1 MTTKEQVMAARAK
14 IEAEIA
20 ELDPSVG
27 LDSEYDRALA
37 DGTRAIPCELSA
49 LFGSRVRWEK
59 LTAARRAWQRA
70 DKEAEFAAAQRAMRA
85 TSGR

>member
-14 IEAEIA
+14 VEAEIST
-20 ELDPSVG
+20 LDPSVG
-27 LDSEYDRALA
+27 VGSEYDRALA
-37 DGTRAIPCELSA
+37 DGTQAMPRELST
-49 LFGSRVRWEK
+49 LFSARARWEK

-70 DKEAEFAAAQRAMRA
+70 DREAEFAAQQRAMRA